1 MMDFQKSS
9 PYPMYYPRHP
19 PRSTGVAPVAPPDPQ
34 IAPPPLPTTSYATVT
49 TAITTP
55 PTPTAPTAP
64 TAAQETYI
72 LQTTAFPPR
81 DEIPRSTMVY
91 RYPPPPSPAVTIAST
106 PYPPEKAYA
115 SARTE
120 HHQRYHVTPTSRSS
134 TKQPPERA
142 YPAHPSS
149 EGWREGEYLISFPC
163 SSFSLVPFSPLVSI
177 VITLPTR
184 KIHIIERYP
193 NFVPGLAD
201 QSGEADRLPA
211 QPPSGTL
218 APKGSSRWIPKHLA
232 PLGLAAPGRTRPR
245 VTGPPIILIC
255 ICICISISIISCSP
269 SPVFLASL
277 FLLFRRVFL
286 LSVPLL
292 LLLPS
297 RHSP

>member
-1 MMDFQKSS
+1 MLGRTDWPSLLQLSHVLFSSAFRPTIDCLLIFFHHPLLFPHNIVSHLIPKCQSSRILLRIFSSTVPNCSRGALAPAQLPPPFHPPNNASIHPHSTKVPQITSSTMMDFQKSS

-64 TAAQETYI
+64 TAAQEMYI

-149 EGWREGEYLISFPC
+149 EGWREG
-163 SSFSLVPFSPLVSI
+163 
-177 VITLPTR
+177 
-184 KIHIIERYP
+184 
-193 NFVPGLAD
+193 
-201 QSGEADRLPA
+201 
-211 QPPSGTL
+211 
-218 APKGSSRWIPKHLA
+218 
-232 PLGLAAPGRTRPR
+232 
-245 VTGPPIILIC
+245 
-255 ICICISISIISCSP
+255 
-269 SPVFLASL
+269 
-277 FLLFRRVFL
+277 
-286 LSVPLL
+286 
-292 LLLPS
+292 
-297 RHSP
+297 